1 MPELCVSVQ
10 RSQSS
15 IKRGQKATYVVQIS
29 TQNGSAS
36 DVSVALTAQPSS
48 QKPTFS
54 SGCGSGNGT
63 AVCGVKSVT
72 TAQPTSLK
80 AQIAVASTATS
91 VTSVKLTATASVVT
105 TATWT
110 PPAAA
115 MTTAVT
121 AAAPAKSAK
130 AKAKAKAKASPATP
144 NLAVLPLGPIP
155 ALNGEASLLI
165 GAGNAAGLFP
175 TISPSPRASPGPTA
189 TATATATAQP
199 TKRKAA
205 PFSEA
210 SPVSLG
216 TPVFTAQVAGLIA
229 LGLAIMLTVTRLS
242 LRRRSGKPRS

>member
-1 MPELCVSVQ
+1 
-10 RSQSS
+10 
-15 IKRGQKATYVVQIS
+15 VVQIS

-36 DVSVALTAQPSS
+36 DVTVALTAQPSS

-54 SGCGSGNGT
+54 SGCASGNGT
-63 AVCGVKSVT
+63 AVCGVNSVT

-91 VTSVKLTATASVVT
+91 VTSVKLPATASVVT

-144 NLAVLPLGPIP
+144 NLPVLPLGPIP

-189 TATATATAQP
+189 TATPTAQP

-205 PFSEA
+205 PVSEA

-216 TPVFTAQVAGLIA
+216 TPVFTAQVVGLIA

>member
-15 IKRGQKATYVVQIS
+15 IKRGQTATYVVQIS

-54 SGCGSGNGT
+54 SGCASGNGT
-63 AVCGVKSVT
+63 AVCGVNSVT

-80 AQIAVASTATS
+80 AHIAVASTATS
-91 VTSVKLTATASVVT
+91 VTSVKLTVTASVVT

-115 MTTAVT
+115 MTTAVN

-175 TISPSPRASPGPTA
+175 TISPSPGASPGPTA
-189 TATATATAQP
+189 TPTATAQP

-205 PFSEA
+205 PVSEA

-242 LRRRSGKPRS
+242 RRRRSGKPRS